1 MVHTNEDKI
10 WTGPFIVATINNLF
24 LFIVYY
30 ALLTILPVYI
40 LNELNGTQGQAG
52 LAMTMFM
59 LSAII
64 VRPFSGKIIEVLGKK
79 KTLLLSELF
88 FCLSSILY
96 VLIDSI
102 TLLLLL
108 RFFHGIWFSIVTTV
122 LLAMA
127 NDIIPDRRKGAGI
140 GYFAMSSNIA
150 VVIGPF
156 VALTSIQFISYKQ
169 LFFVLA
175 MAVVVAFL
183 LAFTLKDAEKQ
194 PNVTIAK
201 KKPFTWGDLFEKNA
215 VPVAIVGGLTAF
227 SYASIMTFIS
237 VFAETK
243 DLFEYVSLFFVV
255 FAVAMIVVRPFT
267 GRLYDTKGPGSVI
280 YPSFLFFAVGLFLLS
295 TMDSVAVMLISGA
308 LIGMGYGSVIP
319 CFQTLAIQF
328 SEKHRG
334 GHATSTFYTIFDTG
348 MASGAFILGIV
359 STQWGYST
367 LYLLCGIIV
376 ALTIPVYWG
385 LVSRRKTQLYEN

>member
-1 MVHTNEDKI
+1 MVQIQEDKI
-10 WTGPFIVATINNLF
+10 WTGPFIVALLNNLC

-40 LNELNGTQGQAG
+40 LNELHGTQSQAG

-64 VRPFSGKIIEVLGKK
+64 VRPFSGKIIEKLGKK
-79 KTLLLSELF
+79 KTLVLSELF

-96 VLIDSI
+96 VFIDSL

-108 RFFHGIWFSIVTTV
+108 RLFHGIWFSIVTTV
-122 LLAMA
+122 LITMV
-127 NDIIPDRRKGAGI
+127 NDIIPERKKGTGI

-156 VALTSIQFISYKQ
+156 VALSSIQFISYKT

-175 MAVVVAFL
+175 IAVVVAFL
-183 LAFTLKDAEKQ
+183 LAFTLKETKS
-194 PNVTIAK
+194 AK
-201 KKPFTWGDLFEKNA
+201 VETRQKSGFSWSDLFEKKA
-215 VPVAIVGGLTAF
+215 VPIAIVGGFTAF

-243 DLFEYVSLFFVV
+243 DLFEYVSLFFIV
-255 FAVAMIVVRPFT
+255 FAIAMIVVRPFT
-267 GRLYDTKGPGSVI
+267 GKLYDTKGPNSVI
-280 YPSFLFFAVGLFLLS
+280 YPSFVFFAVGLFLLS
-295 TMDSVAVMLISGA
+295 TMDSISSMLIAGVF
-308 LIGMGYGSVIP
+308 IGIGYGSIIP
-319 CFQTLAIQF
+319 CFQTLAIQL
-328 SEKHRG
+328 SERHRS

-348 MASGAFILGIV
+348 MASGAFILGLV
-359 STQWGYST
+359 SSIWGYTT
-367 LYLLCGIIV
+367 LYILCGAIV
-376 ALTIPVYWG
+376 VLTILIYSV
-385 LVSRRKTQLYEN
+385 LVSRKLMRVKTES